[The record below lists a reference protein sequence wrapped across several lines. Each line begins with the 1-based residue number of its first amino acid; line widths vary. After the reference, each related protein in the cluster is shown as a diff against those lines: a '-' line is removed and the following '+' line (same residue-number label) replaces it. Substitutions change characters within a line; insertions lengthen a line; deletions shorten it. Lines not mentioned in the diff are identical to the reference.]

1 MLQRLVIS
9 TVFLLLWVPIAHG
22 QAEFTVEGTVT
33 DASSG
38 DPLPGAN
45 VVVKGTSRGT
55 STNTDGEYS
64 LDVLGEDV
72 TLVFSFVGYET
83 KEIPVRG
90 RSEINVTLQ
99 PASLEADELVVVGY
113 GTQEARDVTG
123 SVTSLRSADFSEG
136 VNTSLD
142 DLIGEQV
149 AGVRFIQSSN
159 NPGSGISLNIRGA
172 SSINA
177 GSGPLYV
184 IDGVPVNK
192 SSPAPGGGDG
202 FANSR
207 SDRNPLNTINPSD
220 IESIE
225 ILKDASATAIYG
237 SRGANGVVLIQTK
250 SGGGELNV
258 SYNGSIGAQTRANS
272 LDILTPQQYKSVL
285 NGIIE
290 DGGGNPEAQVGD
302 IANGGAGTNWQNVVF
317 REQPLLTNHNVS
329 FSGGSETVNYYSSL
343 SYFNQSGI
351 VENSSLERYTARL
364 NVDLNVS
371 EDFTTGL
378 KLNTSYVDD
387 SYASNGFGI
396 NLFAG
401 AVQSAYNYDPTL
413 PVRNDAGDYVF
424 SEFTL
429 LDNPQAILDGETSV
443 RNTYR
448 TFGTFYSEYDLIE
461 GLTFR
466 VNLSGD
472 VTNQETDTYVGTQ
485 TQFGAAAG
493 GIATVNDGRQTNWL
507 AEGTLNYDGSF
518 GDIHSVDATVGVT
531 YERGLDSGSFIS
543 AEDFP
548 SDATKTDNLGLANP
562 NLTNINSRKFTNTLV
577 SYIGRVNY
585 SLFDKYRITSTFR
598 ADGSSRF
605 GENNRFGYFP
615 SAAVAWSLGQEE
627 FLANVEQIEELKL
640 RASWGQTGNQSIGD
654 LQFATTFG
662 SGPNAT
668 IDGQQVASL
677 VPTRL
682 GNQDLK
688 WETTEQFDIGLD
700 FSLLGDRISGS
711 FDYFWKTTEDMLVN
725 LPVPTSTGF
734 NARLDNVG
742 SIRNTGVEVSL
753 NTTNIGSGNFEWSS
767 KMSASTLN
775 NEVVS
780 LGPINEIITGGAGF
794 TSQIGVIREGL
805 PLFSFYG
812 YQVEGIWQEGDDF
825 SQTDDPVQPGS
836 IKYRDVNGDGTV
848 NAEDRVPLGN
858 SFPDFSWSFGNE
870 FSYRDIRL
878 NVLLTGTEGIQMLN
892 NNLVDSMYPIS
903 FRRNK
908 MATPYLNRWTPENP
922 SNKWPSFVR
931 PNAQGNKAVNSLTVE
946 DASYVRLKRIRLS
959 YRIPEGVLPT
969 IGSASIYATAEN
981 VFTITD
987 YMGPDPSVNPNGNPN
1002 FRIDFNSVPLLRT
1015 YTFGVRI
1022 DI

>member
-1 MLQRLVIS
+1 
-9 TVFLLLWVPIAHG
+9 
-22 QAEFTVEGTVT
+22 
-33 DASSG
+33 
-38 DPLPGAN
+38 
-45 VVVKGTSRGT
+45 
-55 STNTDGEYS
+55 
-64 LDVLGEDV
+64 
-72 TLVFSFVGYET
+72 
-83 KEIPVRG
+83 VRG
-90 RSEINVTLQ
+90 RSEINVSLQ
-99 PASLEADELVVVGY
+99 VASLEADELVVVGY

-149 AGVRFIQSSN
+149 AGIRFIQSSN

-192 SSPAPGGGDG
+192 SSPAPGGGAG

-250 SGGGELNV
+250 DGGGELNV
-258 SYNGSIGAQTRANS
+258 SYNGSIGTQTRANS
-272 LDILTPQQYKSVL
+272 LDILEPQQYKRVL

-290 DGGGNPEAQVGD
+290 DGGGNPDAQVGD
-302 IANGGAGTNWQNVVF
+302 IANGGAGTNWQNAIF

-364 NVDLNVS
+364 NLDFNIS
-371 EDFTTGL
+371 EDFTTGV
-378 KLNTSYVDD
+378 KLTTSYVNDA
-387 SYASNGFGI
+387 YASNGFGI

-413 PVRNDAGDYVF
+413 PIRNDAGDYVF

-448 TFGTFYSEYDLIE
+448 TFGTVYSEYDLIE

-466 VNLSGD
+466 VNLGGD

-518 GDIHSVDATVGVT
+518 GDIHSVDATVGAT
-531 YERGLDSGSFIS
+531 YERGLDSGSYIS

-548 SDATKTDNLGLANP
+548 SDATKTDNLSLANP
-562 NLTNINSRKFTNTLV
+562 NLTDINSRKYTNTLV
-577 SYIGRVNY
+577 SYIGRINY
-585 SLFDKYRITSTFR
+585 SLFDKYRITGTFR

-627 FLANVEQIEELKL
+627 FLANVEQIDELKL

-662 SGPNAT
+662 SGPNAI

-700 FSLLGDRISGS
+700 FSLLGGRISGS
-711 FDYFWKTTEDMLVN
+711 FDYFRKTTKDMLVN

-734 NARLDNVG
+734 NARLENVG
-742 SIRNTGVEVSL
+742 NIRNTGVEVSL
-753 NTTNIGSGNFEWSS
+753 NTTNIRSGNFEWSS
-767 KMSASTLN
+767 GMSASTLN

-812 YQVEGIWQEGDDF
+812 YKVEGIWQEGDDF

-969 IGSASIYATAEN
+969 ISSASIYATAEN

>member
-1 MLQRLVIS
+1 
-9 TVFLLLWVPIAHG
+9 
-22 QAEFTVEGTVT
+22 
-33 DASSG
+33 
-38 DPLPGAN
+38 
-45 VVVKGTSRGT
+45 
-55 STNTDGEYS
+55 
-64 LDVLGEDV
+64 
-72 TLVFSFVGYET
+72 
-83 KEIPVRG
+83 
-90 RSEINVTLQ
+90 
-99 PASLEADELVVVGY
+99 
-113 GTQEARDVTG
+113 
-123 SVTSLRSADFSEG
+123 
-136 VNTSLD
+136 
-142 DLIGEQV
+142 
-149 AGVRFIQSSN
+149 
-159 NPGSGISLNIRGA
+159 
-172 SSINA
+172 
-177 GSGPLYV
+177 
-184 IDGVPVNK
+184 
-192 SSPAPGGGDG
+192 
-202 FANSR
+202 
-207 SDRNPLNTINPSD
+207 
-220 IESIE
+220 
-225 ILKDASATAIYG
+225 
-237 SRGANGVVLIQTK
+237 
-250 SGGGELNV
+250 
-258 SYNGSIGAQTRANS
+258 
-272 LDILTPQQYKSVL
+272 
-285 NGIIE
+285 
-290 DGGGNPEAQVGD
+290 
-302 IANGGAGTNWQNVVF
+302 
-317 REQPLLTNHNVS
+317 
-329 FSGGSETVNYYSSL
+329 
-343 SYFNQSGI
+343 
-351 VENSSLERYTARL
+351 
-364 NVDLNVS
+364 
-371 EDFTTGL
+371 
-378 KLNTSYVDD
+378 
-387 SYASNGFGI
+387 
-396 NLFAG
+396 
-401 AVQSAYNYDPTL
+401 
-413 PVRNDAGDYVF
+413 
-424 SEFTL
+424 
-429 LDNPQAILDGETSV
+429 
-443 RNTYR
+443 
-448 TFGTFYSEYDLIE
+448 
-461 GLTFR
+461 
-466 VNLSGD
+466 VNLGGD

-518 GDIHSVDATVGVT
+518 GDIHSVDATVGAT
-531 YERGLDSGSFIS
+531 YERGLDSGSYIS

-548 SDATKTDNLGLANP
+548 SDATKTDNLSLANP
-562 NLTNINSRKFTNTLV
+562 NLTDINSRKYTNTLV
-577 SYIGRVNY
+577 SYIGRINY
-585 SLFDKYRITSTFR
+585 SLFDKYRITGTFR

-662 SGPNAT
+662 SGPNAI

-700 FSLLGDRISGS
+700 FSLLGGRISGS
-711 FDYFWKTTEDMLVN
+711 FDYFRKTTKDMLVN

-734 NARLDNVG
+734 NARLENVG
-742 SIRNTGVEVSL
+742 NIRNTGVEVSL
-753 NTTNIGSGNFEWSS
+753 NTTNIRSGNFEWSS
-767 KMSASTLN
+767 GMSASTLN

-812 YQVEGIWQEGDDF
+812 YKVEGIWQEGDDF

-878 NVLLTGTEGIQMLN
+878 NVLLTGTEGIQMLD

-922 SNKWPSFVR
+922 SNRWPSFVR

-959 YRIPEGVLPT
+959 YKIPEGVLPT
-969 IGSASIYATAEN
+969 ISSASIYATAEN

>member
-1 MLQRLVIS
+1 M
-9 TVFLLLWVPIAHG
+9 
-22 QAEFTVEGTVT
+22 
-33 DASSG
+33 
-38 DPLPGAN
+38 
-45 VVVKGTSRGT
+45 
-55 STNTDGEYS
+55 
-64 LDVLGEDV
+64 
-72 TLVFSFVGYET
+72 
-83 KEIPVRG
+83 
-90 RSEINVTLQ
+90 
-99 PASLEADELVVVGY
+99 
-113 GTQEARDVTG
+113 
-123 SVTSLRSADFSEG
+123 
-136 VNTSLD
+136 
-142 DLIGEQV
+142 
-149 AGVRFIQSSN
+149 
-159 NPGSGISLNIRGA
+159 
-172 SSINA
+172 
-177 GSGPLYV
+177 
-184 IDGVPVNK
+184 
-192 SSPAPGGGDG
+192 
-202 FANSR
+202 
-207 SDRNPLNTINPSD
+207 
-220 IESIE
+220 
-225 ILKDASATAIYG
+225 
-237 SRGANGVVLIQTK
+237 VLIQTK

-272 LDILTPQQYKSVL
+272 LDILEPQQYKSVL

-364 NVDLNVS
+364 NLDLNIS
-371 EDFTTGL
+371 ENFTTGV
-378 KLNTSYVDD
+378 KLTTSYVDD

-429 LDNPQAILDGETSV
+429 LDNPQAILDGETSA

-461 GLTFR
+461 ELTFR

-518 GDIHSVDATVGVT
+518 GDIHSVDATAGVT
-531 YERGLDSGSFIS
+531 YERGLDSGSYIS

-548 SDATKTDNLGLANP
+548 SDATKTDNLSLANP
-562 NLTNINSRKFTNTLV
+562 NLTDINSRKYTNTLV

-585 SLFDKYRITSTFR
+585 SLFDKYRITGTFR

-662 SGPNAT
+662 SGPNAI

-688 WETTEQFDIGLD
+688 WETTEQFNIGLD

-711 FDYFWKTTEDMLVN
+711 FDYFRKTTEDMLVN

-753 NTTNIGSGNFEWSS
+753 NTTNIRSGNFEWSS
-767 KMSASTLN
+767 RMSASTLN

-908 MATPYLNRWTPENP
+908 MATPYLNRWTPENL

-969 IGSASIYATAEN
+969 ISSASIYATAEN

-1015 YTFGVRI
+1015 YTLGVRVGI
-1022 DI
+1022 